1 MTRARTLLLTALAML
16 AFAGNSLLCR
26 MALATTTIDPASFTA
41 IRIVAGALA
50 LAMIV
55 RLRHA
60 GTPLGDWP
68 SGIALFVYAA
78 AFSFAYV
85 TLPAAA
91 GALLLFGS
99 VQATMIG
106 HGLAS
111 GERPG
116 VRQLVGLAVAFAGLV
131 GLLLPG
137 LSAPPLQGSLLMI
150 AAGAAWGIYSLRGR
164 SGGDATRE
172 TAGNFLRASVL
183 AGGLGLLMLPE
194 ASVDRAGVLYA
205 VASGALASGVGYA
218 VWYTALR
225 GLAATSAASVQLSVP
240 VIAAVGGILLLGEAL
255 TLRLVLCST
264 AVLGGIGLV
273 IAAGQ
278 RRARDARRGRPG

>member
-1 MTRARTLLLTALAML
+1 MTHARTLLLTALAML

-26 MALATTTIDPASFTA
+26 LALATTAIDPASFTA
-41 IRIVAGALA
+41 IRITAGALA
-50 LAMIV
+50 LALIV
-55 RLRHA
+55 RLRNHS
-60 GTPLGDWP
+60 TPLGDWP

-116 VRQLVGLAVAFAGLV
+116 TWQMAGLAAAFAGLA

-137 LSAPPLQGSLLMI
+137 LSAPPLPGSLLMI
-150 AAGAAWGIYSLRGR
+150 AAGCAWGVYSLRGR
-164 SGGDATRE
+164 GGGDATCE
-172 TAGNFLRASVL
+172 TAGNFLRASAL
-183 AGGLGLLMLPE
+183 AGGLGLLMLPW
-194 ASVDRAGVLYA
+194 ASVDRAGVVYA
-205 VASGALASGVGYA
+205 VASGALASGMGYA

-240 VIAAVGGILLLGEAL
+240 VIAAVGGILLLGEPL
-255 TLRLVLCST
+255 TVRLVLCST

-273 IAAGQ
+273 IVAGQ
-278 RRARDARRGRPG
+278 RRATDARHG